1 MSMTRTPHQ
10 AQSSKLGSSGKSGSS
25 GMSLGGFSRL
35 SVARKVILTAALM
48 TTLIL
53 VSLVG
58 ISITQAGKL
67 AIATG
72 EAGFSTMT
80 RLIANNAAGG
90 IRWNKPDAIESA
102 YIEFATADDSVI
114 ATVVALDKDGN
125 ELTRFSHPTLDRKS
139 TRMNSNNKC
148 D

>member
-1 MSMTRTPHQ
+1 
-10 AQSSKLGSSGKSGSS
+10 
-25 GMSLGGFSRL
+25 
-35 SVARKVILTAALM
+35 M

-102 YIEFATADDSVI
+102 YIEFATRSEEH
-114 ATVVALDKDGN
+114 TS
-125 ELTRFSHPTLDRKS
+125 ELQSLMRISYAVFCLKKKNTETKTRKKNIRSH
-139 TRMNSNNKC
+139 
-148 D
+148 

>member
-1 MSMTRTPHQ
+1 
-10 AQSSKLGSSGKSGSS
+10 
-25 GMSLGGFSRL
+25 MSLGGFSHL

-58 ISITQAGKL
+58 ISITQASKL

-90 IRWNKPDAIESA
+90 LPWNTPHAIESA
-102 YIEFATADDSVI
+102 YIEFPPADESVI
-114 ATVVALDKDGN
+114 ATVVYLAQDGH
-125 ELTRFSHPTLDRKS
+125 EPHRHTHPTLTPPDLPHFAATAKG
-139 TRMNSNNKC
+139 TQ
-148 D
+148 